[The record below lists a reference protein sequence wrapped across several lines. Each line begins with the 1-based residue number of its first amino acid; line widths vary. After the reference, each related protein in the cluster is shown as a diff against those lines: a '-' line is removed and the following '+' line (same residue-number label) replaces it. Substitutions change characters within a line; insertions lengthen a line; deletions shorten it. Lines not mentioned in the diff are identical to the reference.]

1 MTLRTE
7 DPGPCARRETKA
19 TTKEVAAAGGGGGSF
34 PSTAALRRGVA
45 GPSLGSPRHHLAR
58 GPHRRRADPDS
69 PGSTPTK
76 PANHSESPREP
87 EFRGAGPKLGAWLDS
102 PAAVRQHAGSFVCD
116 AGCGRWSA
124 GSFPS
129 LLCLPLPR
137 PGPERRAA
145 QDAAVRSGGLAL

>member
-1 MTLRTE
+1 MLGVRQKQQQRKWRLQGE
-7 DPGPCARRETKA
+7 G
-19 TTKEVAAAGGGGGSF
+19 VAPS

-45 GPSLGSPRHHLAR
+45 GTSLGSPRQHLAR

-87 EFRGAGPKLGAWLDS
+87 EFRGAGPKIGAWPDS
-102 PAAVRQHAGSFVCD
+102 PAAVRHHAGSFVRD
-116 AGCGRWSA
+116 AGCGQWSA

-129 LLCLPLPR
+129 LLCLPLPQ

-145 QDAAVRSGGLAL
+145 QDAAVRSGRLAL